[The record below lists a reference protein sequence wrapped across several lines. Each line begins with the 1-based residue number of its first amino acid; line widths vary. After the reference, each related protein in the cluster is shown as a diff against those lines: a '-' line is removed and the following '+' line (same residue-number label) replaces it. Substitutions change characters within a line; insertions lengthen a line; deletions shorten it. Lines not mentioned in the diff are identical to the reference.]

1 MKKVSEITRKL
12 GSNSEAQKISIEE
25 RQNEICTKEI
35 ISKDTEEHI
44 LVVKL
49 FLDWEG
55 PVQWI
60 ETNAYHSRSS

>member
-12 GSNSEAQKISIEE
+12 ESNSEAQKISIEE

-49 FLDWEG
+49 FLD
-55 PVQWI
+55 
-60 ETNAYHSRSS
+60 